1 MLCPRKPYYYTSSD
15 ELTSWISHAESEKFP
30 RKEKTLMA
38 FHFLS
43 KTPPSQ
49 LWLRHWFSKANN
61 SSACVLGSARWLCFL
76 GWVRGLSR
84 QLGGWFSRMGPAHE
98 ARQEWNPDPCHH
110 GCSPGTH
117 SASAASTTPHH
128 FSHWTQFDFSP
139 PGWVLLCTTSCPVPA
154 VCQRKLHCPRCTDP
168 PSIPNATCHYF
179 REIQGTNFSTFISPL
194 ISLPLSDLLLRFQKT
209 IDFYFIGKQQNWNK
223 WLLAEHIF
231 CFTEN
236 LSAWCPWN
244 AQCD

>member
-1 MLCPRKPYYYTSSD
+1 
-15 ELTSWISHAESEKFP
+15 
-30 RKEKTLMA
+30 MA

-61 SSACVLGSARWLCFL
+61 SLACIWDQLDGCVSWDEWEVWAGTWEVGS
-76 GWVRGLSR
+76 G
-84 QLGGWFSRMGPAHE
+84 RMGPAHE
-98 ARQEWNPDPCHH
+98 ARQPHKILLPVTTDVPLALTLQVQQVQHPIASLTEPNVIAVPQFD
-110 GCSPGTH
+110 CSP
-117 SASAASTTPHH
+117 PV
-128 FSHWTQFDFSP
+128 
-139 PGWVLLCTTSCPVPA
+139 WVLLCTESCPVPA

-168 PSIPNATCHYF
+168 HSIPNATCHYF
-179 REIQGTNFSTFISPL
+179 WEIQGTNFSTFILPL
-194 ISLPLSDLLLRFQKT
+194 TSLLLSDLLLRFQKN

-223 WLLAEHIF
+223 WLLAEHIL